1 MEHLTFEYPAQR
13 AFTARAHVGVVGSG
27 DLEVLLSPAA
37 AMTATV
43 DVRTS
48 VDGYSH
54 IWKSVLDR
62 FFQRYDGAAHIEI
75 NDFGATPGVVALRLA
90 EAVEAIDT
98 AAGNGGS
105 SSSNSNGSG
114 SQS

>member
-37 AMTATV
+37 SMTATV

-90 EAVEAIDT
+90 EAIEAIDL
-98 AAGNGGS
+98 AAGNSGAHGGS
-105 SSSNSNGSG
+105 GVQG
-114 SQS
+114 GA

>member
-13 AFTARAHVGVVGSG
+13 ALTARAHVGVVGSG

-37 AMTATV
+37 SMTATV

-90 EAVEAIDT
+90 EAVEAIDAD
-98 AAGNGGS
+98 AAGRTGNGG
-105 SSSNSNGSG
+105 GAAG

>member
-1 MEHLTFEYPAQR
+1 MEHLTFDYPAQR
-13 AFTARAHVGVVGSG
+13 AVMTRAHVGVVGSG

-37 AMTATV
+37 DAGGSALAAHV
-43 DVRTS
+43 VVRTS

-62 FFQRYDGAAHIEI
+62 FFTRYDGAASIEI

-90 EAVEAIDT
+90 EAVEA
-98 AAGNGGS
+98 AEEGGS
-105 SSSNSNGSG
+105 V
-114 SQS
+114 

>member
-1 MEHLTFEYPAQR
+1 MEHLTFDYPARR
-13 AFTARAHVGVVGSG
+13 AVTTRAHVGVVGSG

-37 AMTATV
+37 TMTAQV
-43 DVRTS
+43 VVRTS

-62 FFQRYDGAAHIEI
+62 FFTRFDGAAQIEI

-90 EAVEAIDT
+90 EAAEA
-98 AAGNGGS
+98 AAAAETGDNA
-105 SSSNSNGSG
+105 
-114 SQS
+114 

>member
-1 MEHLTFEYPAQR
+1 MEHLTFDYPARR
-13 AFTARAHVGVVGSG
+13 AVTTRAHVGVVGSG

-37 AMTATV
+37 TMSAQV
-43 DVRTS
+43 VVRTS

-62 FFQRYDGAAHIEI
+62 FFTRFDGAVQIEI

-90 EAVEAIDT
+90 EAAEAAAADT
-98 AAGNGGS
+98 GDNP
-105 SSSNSNGSG
+105 
-114 SQS
+114 